1 MKIVKQLLL
10 RPVILFCV
18 LLMHPFAYA
27 QITLPGGT
35 VLGGPESTTLKI
47 CEVHA
52 CFKGAGAKA
61 QYEVQNNCKFLA
73 KGLCG
78 DKPFDDAKRC
88 CGKDAKTGSAKVKD
102 RQITQFD
109 SSFDW
114 ATYQKECPDMRQSE
128 APPDGIWQ
136 QCFVGQKH
144 SPSDHWPVKE
154 VIQNPVI
161 PNARKYCVDGC
172 STPPG
177 AVTAA
182 YAVEIFLVEDKD
194 NPTGHPNSSFYGACK
209 AHDLCYQSCDTRNQL
224 DCDSKL
230 RSDSFGVCNTI
241 PKQHTTTI
249 TTMGISH
256 DVNTRA
262 KCIGASNRM
271 FNILSDLNFG
281 AKAFKTRRQQMCQC
295 C

>member
-1 MKIVKQLLL
+1 MKILKPFLVQSLLL
-10 RPVILFCV
+10 PC
-18 LLMHPFAYA
+18 LLLVNPLVHA
-27 QITLPGGT
+27 QISTPGGT
-35 VLGGPESTTLKI
+35 VPIGPGSTTPKV
-47 CEVHA
+47 CEARA
-52 CFKGAGAKA
+52 CFRDDAAKA
-61 QYEVQNNCKFLA
+61 QFESQNNCEFLA

-78 DKPFDDAKRC
+78 DKPFDDAKQC
-88 CGKDAKTGSAKVKD
+88 CGKDAQSGKAKVKD
-102 RQITQFD
+102 RQSTQFD
-109 SSFDW
+109 SKFDW
-114 ATYQKECPDMRQSE
+114 ESYRKECPNMRPSE
-128 APPDGIWQ
+128 APPDGFWQ

-177 AVTAA
+177 AVTSA

-224 DCDSKL
+224 DCDRKL
-230 RSDSFGVCNTI
+230 RGDSFGVCNTI
-241 PKQHTTTI
+241 PTHHTTTI

-271 FNILSDLNFG
+271 FNILSDLNVG
-281 AKAFKTRRQQMCQC
+281 AKAFKSRRQQMCQC